1 MPRLAIA
8 MLSHDGNCLTPIPT
22 GPAAAFRAAFRAA
35 FAPPTLHPLP
45 E

>member
-8 MLSHDGNCLTPIPT
+8 MLSHDANCPTPIPT
-22 GPAAAFRAAFRAA
+22 DPVAAFRAA
-35 FAPPTLHPLP
+35 FAPPALHPLP